1 MTVSEQIH
9 IPQTPGSQ
17 PSVFRHSL
25 SHRDFLSQI
34 RALLAVVRREWVI
47 FLRYPSWVVGL
58 IIWPVIFPAGYIL
71 TGRALAGPDGSGL
84 ALFNQVAGTENFLGY
99 IAVGTTIWMW
109 QNIVLWNV
117 GLTLRDEQLRG
128 TLEANWL
135 SPTWRFSFL
144 LGSSITELITM
155 LFFLVVSFVEFALI
169 FGVRLH
175 GNPFMVLLVLLA
187 AIPSIYGLGF
197 AFASLVITVKE
208 ANAFVYLVRG
218 MVMIFSGITFPVLV
232 LPGWMQTISRWLP
245 QTAII
250 HAMRSAMLSGADFY
264 TLLPDLKFLFL
275 SGAALLLAG
284 FLIFMWM
291 ERRARRTGAIGEY

>member
-1 MTVSEQIH
+1 MTVSEQVQVSQKTVS
-9 IPQTPGSQ
+9 QTPNLTQ
-17 PSVFRHSL
+17 SL
-25 SHRDFLSQI
+25 SRRGLASQI
-34 RALLAVVRREWVI
+34 RALLAVMRREWVI

-84 ALFNQVAGTENFLGY
+84 ALFNQAAGTQNFLGY
-99 IAVGTTIWMW
+99 IAIGTTVWMW

-117 GLTLRDEQLRG
+117 GLTLRDDQLRG
-128 TLEANWL
+128 TLETNWL

-155 LFFLVVSFVEFALI
+155 LLFLVVSFVEFALI

-208 ANAFVYLVRG
+208 ANAFVYMVRG

-232 LPGWMQTISRWLP
+232 LPGWMQSVSRWLP
-245 QTAII
+245 QTTII
-250 HAMRSAMLSGADFY
+250 HAMRSAMLSGADFQ
-264 TLLPDLKFLFL
+264 TLLPDLEFLL
-275 SGAALLLAG
+275 VSGAALLLAG
-284 FLIFMWM
+284 YLIFVWM